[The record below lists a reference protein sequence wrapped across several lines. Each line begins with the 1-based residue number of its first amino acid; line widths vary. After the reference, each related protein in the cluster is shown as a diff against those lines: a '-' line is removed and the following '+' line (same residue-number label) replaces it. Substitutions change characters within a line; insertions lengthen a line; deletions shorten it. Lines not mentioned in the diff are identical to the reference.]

1 MDQGG
6 ERAERQPIER
16 PVAAP
21 DRLRTRVTAYM
32 FIRLVLVTILFGIA
46 IWTVLTVPQSL
57 LSLGGIF
64 VLAGLTF
71 LFMGLSA
78 ALVRRWGNR
87 RGFVLT
93 QLLFDALLI
102 TLLVKMTGGR
112 HSIAHVF
119 YIVNI
124 AGAAYLVPQ
133 RLAGIVVVGANAVAF
148 AATTVLDALYFSPEA
163 TAAGVIYVDVLMRML
178 GFVVIG
184 FLTNRLAVRTQQADA
199 ALLRQQETTRVLEE
213 EHGLIVQSV
222 LSGILAVD
230 PGGIIRSA
238 NPAAL
243 ARLGTCEGRP
253 LSAVMPGLRRYKD
266 GQEIVVWGPEHSLT
280 LLCYRSPL
288 GDVGGEVVV
297 FEDVTELRR
306 YEADRKREERLA
318 GVGRVAAGI
327 AHEIRNPLA
336 SLSGVLQLLAE
347 EHEGP
352 LLEIAQRE
360 TLRLNEL
367 VSDFLESARPIELRR
382 QPLHVHALLDEV
394 VAAFN
399 RDPRYGELVHIVV
412 DEEGDDEAELDP
424 ARLRQIFWN
433 LLLNAAQAM
442 PEGGLINIAIR
453 ALDDL
458 IVIEVQDQGSGIAA
472 EDLPKVFDPF
482 YTTRQG
488 GTGLGLANVDRLVRL
503 HNGRVSV
510 RSVVGEGT
518 SFVLEFPRR
527 SAAPAPVQVSVPG
540 EES

>member
-1 MDQGG
+1 
-6 ERAERQPIER
+6 
-16 PVAAP
+16 
-21 DRLRTRVTAYM
+21 M
-32 FIRLVLVTILFGIA
+32 FIRLVLVTILFGGA
-46 IWTVLTVPQSL
+46 AWSVLRDPKSL
-57 LSLGGIF
+57 LSLNRLF
-64 VLAGLTF
+64 VLAAITF
-71 LFMGLSA
+71 LFMLISA
-78 ALVRRWGNR
+78 YLVRRLGSR
-87 RGFVLT
+87 RGFVLS

-102 TLLVKMTGGR
+102 TLLVQLTGGR
-112 HSIAHVF
+112 HSIAYVF

-124 AGAAYLVPQ
+124 AGAAYLLPQ
-133 RLAGIVVVGANAVAF
+133 RLPGMLVVGANALAFF
-148 AATTVLDALYFSPEA
+148 AATLLSSYLASEAGEAAAPLSLY
-163 TAAGVIYVDVLMRML
+163 GDVLLRML

-184 FLTNRLAVRTQQADA
+184 FLTNQLAVRTQAADA

-230 PGGIIRSA
+230 PRGIIRSA

-253 LSAVMPGLRRYKD
+253 LSAVLPGLRRYKD
-266 GQEIVVWGPEHSLT
+266 GQEISVWGPEHSLT

-306 YEADRKREERLA
+306 YETERKREERLV
-318 GVGRVAAGI
+318 GVGRVAAAI

-347 EHEGP
+347 EQEGP
-352 LLEIAQRE
+352 LLVIAQRE

-367 VSDFLESARPIELRR
+367 VGEFLESARPIDLRCV
-382 QPLHVHALLDEV
+382 PVHVHAILDEV
-394 VAAFN
+394 VAAFG
-399 RDPRYGELVHIVV
+399 RDPRFGELVHIVV
-412 DEEGDDEAELDP
+412 DEEGDDEADLDP
-424 ARLRQIFWN
+424 ARLRQVFWN

-442 PEGGLINIAIR
+442 PEGGFINIAIR
-453 ALDDL
+453 ARADRIL
-458 IVIEVQDQGSGIAA
+458 IEVQDQGAGISAD
-472 EDLPKVFDPF
+472 ELTKVFDPF

-503 HNGRVSV
+503 HHGRVSV

-518 SFVLEFPRR
+518 SFILEFPRR
-527 SAAPAPVQVSVPG
+527 VVPAAAAPV
-540 EES
+540 EEG